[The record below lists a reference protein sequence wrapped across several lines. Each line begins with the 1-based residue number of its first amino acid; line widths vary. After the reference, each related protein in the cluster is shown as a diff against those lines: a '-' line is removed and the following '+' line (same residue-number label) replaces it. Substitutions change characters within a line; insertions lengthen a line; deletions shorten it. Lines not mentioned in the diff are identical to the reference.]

1 MSQIKSSPDGR
12 PQVYRIN
19 VEMTPPVFLYS
30 MSPVENWPFPLTYRV
45 RQFTCE
51 CIGQA
56 TIVVPIVDFP
66 PGSSNPSLDV
76 ALMQFMM
83 VGVTN
88 TNPAD
93 PTYPLWYVG
102 QSIPQLQTLWHRIMM
117 PPQSNP
123 FQPQPGYPITS
134 IPQDQIT
141 SLGTITISDIPD
153 LEGLTPGTT
162 SLVFEEFQYGQ
173 NTQIFYL

>member
-12 PQVYRIN
+12 PQVYRVN
-19 VEMTPPVFLYS
+19 VEMTP
-30 MSPVENWPFPLTYRV
+30 
-45 RQFTCE
+45 
-51 CIGQA
+51 
-56 TIVVPIVDFP
+56 
-66 PGSSNPSLDV
+66 
-76 ALMQFMM
+76 MQFMM

-123 FQPQPGYPITS
+123 FQPQPG
-134 IPQDQIT
+134 
-141 SLGTITISDIPD
+141 
-153 LEGLTPGTT
+153 
-162 SLVFEEFQYGQ
+162 
-173 NTQIFYL
+173 